1 MGTPGFSNSGQQ
13 GTKNWL
19 LTCDKGGQA
28 TENML
33 VRSVVQFILPVAFRT
48 IVCDLDVRLYLS
60 QTLVHIH
67 QTWDPSDGSI
77 IFFFLC

>member
-1 MGTPGFSNSGQQ
+1 
-13 GTKNWL
+13 
-19 LTCDKGGQA
+19 
-28 TENML
+28 ML

-77 IFFFLC
+77 IFFFFVLISSYAELMRSREIMVKLN